1 MTKTRKLW
9 RPCTDRRIH
18 ARVDEL
24 FKELANP
31 GHCEIDIIKV
41 IRGDM
46 NEMDKAAIAA
56 GLDQMSVEDRVAFKA
71 AAGEI
76 VDVLESTLQDGDSM
90 VAHSEVKDHGDGVS
104 YDVIG
109 NGIKSPDATA
119 VKKLQGLAGDYEPCE
134 EMTMVKGV
142 RLRGADAP
150 MLAADDAS
158 FTKLVRQGPGPID
171 DNLHFEVVDASN
183 IDRIRAEAGAEFL
196 KSEGNEPY
204 VARQLAEYLNATDAD
219 AIGITIDERKVGMVA
234 HSKNSAELMQAVL
247 KLRQPGANIDLT
259 KAIASDIMSP
269 TNVEGVKAAIDRQ
282 YHPAVEHTL
291 SAAKSKHYLNAAAGW
306 SMMNPSA
313 HQFLWVQFY
322 GDDTEYQVERATRTY
337 GGVLQFTLSDQRII
351 NVGSI
356 DRQNTCLMLQNP
368 KIRAIR
374 VKSSRRY

>member
-24 FKELANP
+24 FKEISANP
-31 GHCEIDIIKV
+31 GQCEIDITKV

-46 NEMDKAAIAA
+46 NEMDKVAIAA

-76 VDVLESTLQDGDSM
+76 VDILESTLQ

-104 YDVIG
+104 Y
-109 NGIKSPDATA
+109 DATA

-134 EMTMVKGV
+134 EMAMVKGV

-183 IDRIRAEAGAEFL
+183 IDRIRAETGAEFL

-204 VARQLAEYLNATDAD
+204 VARQLAESLDATDAD
-219 AIGITIDERKVGMVA
+219 AIGITVDERKVGIIA